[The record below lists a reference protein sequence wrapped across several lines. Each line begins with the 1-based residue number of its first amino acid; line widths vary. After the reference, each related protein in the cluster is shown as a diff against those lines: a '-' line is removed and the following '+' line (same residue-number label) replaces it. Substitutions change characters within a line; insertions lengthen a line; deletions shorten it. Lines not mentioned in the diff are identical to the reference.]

1 MRVVTNTREAA
12 ASIADEVPRGRT
24 AQLSARYRN
33 FLTPLLTLFALGG
46 LPALQ
51 CAAQGGEGAGWWPVV
66 WLAAAFAAVFFSAA
80 FMAMAGRRK
89 LPVAYGIALGAAV
102 GLAMAAYGLLIAS
115 AHVAGADTAPAWLQG
130 TLIRRL
136 VDWRWAP
143 LLPYAAGLAVHGLAL
158 VLISRKQPPESRG

>member
-1 MRVVTNTREAA
+1 MTKTREEA
-12 ASIADEVPRGRT
+12 ASITDEAPRGYT

-51 CAAQGGEGAGWWPVV
+51 LAAGGGEGAGWWPVV

-80 FMAMAGRRK
+80 FMAMAWRRK

-102 GLAMAAYGLLIAS
+102 GLALAAYGLLIAS
-115 AHVAGADTAPAWLQG
+115 GHLVWGDAVPAWLQG
-130 TLIRRL
+130 TLIKRL

-158 VLISRKQPPESRG
+158 VLISRLRPPESRG